1 MYGSA
6 SRSHAE
12 CTNPPS
18 TPGAASQSGNLQTQR
33 HSAKQSVTHAHG
45 LFYSFLVTH
54 SVYLVPYKLP
64 FKRATSTSVSFYYLF
79 SLILFKIKEQQ
90 ENPAHCK
97 LHVIHLCSII
107 AYVMV
112 DTSCQLDRLRRLTK
126 RLKQG
131 ASVSARGRNLHLVN
145 IVILCENRAWRW
157 CDCSH

>member
-1 MYGSA
+1 MVKLEDVWECLQVSCRMHQPSVN
-6 SRSHAE
+6 SRS
-12 CTNPPS
+12 CIS
-18 TPGAASQSGNLQTQR
+18 SGNLQTQR

-97 LHVIHLCSII
+97 LHVIHLYSII

-126 RLKQG
+126 RLNRVPVSQQG
-131 ASVSARGRNLHLVN
+131 AG
-145 IVILCENRAWRW
+145 IFTW
-157 CDCSH
+157 